1 MKQLP
6 LFFLTDV
13 SHGGFVSYTA
23 HLARSLKAAGVDAR
37 VYRRGKGGTFR
48 KWSHGVMSAT
58 VPLEQ
63 MVGAL
68 RTAGAG
74 VIVCGYWKSHA
85 GELEALLSEGAAMV
99 LHDPT
104 EMSEPM
110 MECIERHQTQVVVIR
125 RSNVDNVTQRGVTNV
140 NLVLHPYVGEA
151 AQHQGKRPRRAVT
164 IGRIDFDKNQEIV
177 AGAFDALPVRV
188 RMSCAMFGALNG
200 ICGHHHLDQV
210 CPSWRGY
217 WKGTFPKTSTAPVR
231 IAETADYVVD
241 MSAISGDGGGTQ
253 YTFFE
258 AWEAGAVLVVNSE
271 WIRDGDEM
279 KPGINCLSADGS
291 GELAGIIARKR
302 DAAEWLALNRGAG
315 ETMQQHAPRLIAPQF
330 LKALT

>member
-23 HLARSLKAAGVDAR
+23 HLVKSLKDVGVDAR
-37 VYRRGKGGTFR
+37 VYRRGKGGSFR

-63 MVGAL
+63 MVSEFRG
-68 RTAGAG
+68 AGAG
-74 VIVCGYWKSHA
+74 VIVCGYWKSHS
-85 GELEALLSEGAAMV
+85 EEIEALLSEGAALV

-110 MECIERHQTQVVVIR
+110 MRCVEKNQSQVIVIR
-125 RSNVDNVTQRGVTNV
+125 KANIDNVTQRGVTNV
-140 NLVLHPYVGEA
+140 SLVPHPYYGEVA
-151 AQHQGKRPRRAVT
+151 RHQGKRSRRAVT
-164 IGRIDFDKNQEIV
+164 IGRIDFDKNQDVV
-177 AGAFDALPVRV
+177 AAAFDALPVRV
-188 RMSCAMFGALNG
+188 RMSCAMYGALNG

-210 CPSWRGY
+210 SPSWRGY
-217 WKGTFPKTSTAPVR
+217 WKGTFPKTATAPIR
-231 IAETADYVVD
+231 ISETADYVVD
-241 MSAISGDGGGTQ
+241 MSAICGDGGGTQ

-271 WIRDGDEM
+271 WIRDGEEM
-279 KPGINCLSADGS
+279 KPGVNCLSASGS
-291 GELAGIIARKR
+291 GELADILARKP
-302 DAAEWLALNRGAG
+302 DAAGWAVLNSGAD
-315 ETMQQHAPRLIAPQF
+315 ETMRLHAPKRIATEF
-330 LKALT
+330 LKAMG

>member
-13 SHGGFVSYTA
+13 
-23 HLARSLKAAGVDAR
+23 
-37 VYRRGKGGTFR
+37 YRRGKGGAFR

-74 VIVCGYWKSHA
+74 VIVCGYWKSH
-85 GELEALLSEGAAMV
+85 GE
-99 LHDPT
+99 
-104 EMSEPM
+104 
-110 MECIERHQTQVVVIR
+110 
-125 RSNVDNVTQRGVTNV
+125 
-140 NLVLHPYVGEA
+140 
-151 AQHQGKRPRRAVT
+151 
-164 IGRIDFDKNQEIV
+164 
-177 AGAFDALPVRV
+177 
-188 RMSCAMFGALNG
+188 
-200 ICGHHHLDQV
+200 
-210 CPSWRGY
+210 
-217 WKGTFPKTSTAPVR
+217 
-231 IAETADYVVD
+231 
-241 MSAISGDGGGTQ
+241 
-253 YTFFE
+253 
-258 AWEAGAVLVVNSE
+258 
-271 WIRDGDEM
+271 EM
-279 KPGINCLSADGS
+279 KPGINCLSAGDS